1 MKRLLM
7 ISSAI
12 GLCLAAPAFAQ
23 TAPNQDRMNAP
34 RATSPNSSAPAA
46 SQSAPRQPQS
56 ANQPQQQQPAS
67 GGSSSAQAPASSDQS
82 QSATGSQNQSGQAQS
97 QQQPSSSTS
106 AQAPASSNQSP
117 SATSN
122 QNQRGQAQNQR
133 QPAASSNEATNA
145 QTPANQRQRSSA
157 SDPNQPAQ
165 RGQAQNRQSQQ
176 NMQRQDQRQDARQDR
191 REQRQDARDANA
203 DRASASVNVNIND
216 TQRTRIASVIRSNN
230 VRPVNVDFRIATGVV
245 VPSRVTLHTLP
256 PDIVSIVPQYR
267 GHRYFVTNEQ
277 IVIVEPAKKTIVAVL
292 PSSGAS
298 ARAQAPAAK
307 VSFTDQQRQIIRS
320 RASSMRSTPTTGAA
334 PAQLVVEQ
342 EVPATV
348 ELLEFPT
355 EIVTEVPVVR
365 TYRYFRQD
373 NDVVVVD
380 PTERRVIEVIR

>member
-7 ISSAI
+7 ISSSI

-56 ANQPQQQQPAS
+56 ANQQQPAS
-67 GGSSSAQAPASSDQS
+67 GGSSSAQVPASSDQS
-82 QSATGSQNQSGQAQS
+82 QSATGNQNGQAQN

-122 QNQRGQAQNQR
+122 QNQRGQAQNRR
-133 QPAASSNEATNA
+133 QPAASGNAATNA
-145 QTPANQRQRSSA
+145 QAPANQQQRSSA
-157 SDPNQPAQ
+157 ADQNQPAQ
-165 RGQAQNRQSQQ
+165 KGQAQNRQSQQ
-176 NMQRQDQRQDARQDR
+176 NMQRQDQSQDARQDRRQDARQDR
-191 REQRQDARDANA
+191 NANV
-203 DRASASVNVNIND
+203 DRTSVNVNIND
-216 TQRTRIASVIRSNN
+216 TQRTRIASVIRSSN
-230 VRPVNVDFRIATGVV
+230 VRPVNVDFRISTGVV

-267 GHRYFVTNEQ
+267 GNRYFVTNDQ
-277 IVIVEPAKKTIVAVL
+277 IVIVEPVKKTIVAVL
-292 PSSGAS
+292 PASGAT
-298 ARAQAPAAK
+298 ARAQAPAATRA
-307 VSFTDQQRQIIRS
+307 SFTDEQRQVIRS
-320 RASSMRSTPTTGAA
+320 RASSMRSTTTTGSG
-334 PAQLVVEQ
+334 PSEIVIEQ
-342 EVPATV
+342 EVPATI
-348 ELLEFPT
+348 ELQEFPA

-380 PTERRVIEVIR
+380 PAERRVIEIIR